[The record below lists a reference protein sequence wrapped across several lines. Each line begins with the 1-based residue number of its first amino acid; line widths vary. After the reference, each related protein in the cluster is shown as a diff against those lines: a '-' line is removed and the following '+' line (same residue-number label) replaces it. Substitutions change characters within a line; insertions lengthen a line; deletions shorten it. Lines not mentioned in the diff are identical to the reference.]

1 MKWTDILRG
10 LWILVRQALPNRG
23 SIAILVLFFV
33 LLFTG
38 LFGLESA
45 CYPWAH
51 SITFGRTL
59 TGTWVG
65 ELTPA
70 RRGTHILFLDLRD
83 AISDEGGPDLRGIAR
98 LCDTR
103 GEVHEFG
110 ITGSTR
116 NWRGTRFHVR
126 TYITERGDGDGVEL
140 GGFDGEWDRGDTLHA
155 QVKPELWRI
164 RGGGTIS
171 STDRPPDQIALEDTI
186 VPSTLRRA
194 GDQEFRNAC
203 DRLRPVGSRGAR

>member
-1 MKWTDILRG
+1 MTNILRG
-10 LWILVRQALPNRG
+10 LWILVRWALPSGR
-23 SIAILVLFFV
+23 SVAVLVLFFV

-38 LFGLESA
+38 IFGLESA

-59 TGTWVG
+59 VGTWVG

-83 AISDEGGPDLRGIAR
+83 AISDEGGPDLQGTAK

-103 GEVHEFG
+103 GETHAFG
-110 ITGSTR
+110 MTGRTQ
-116 NWRGTRFHVR
+116 NWRGTRFHLR
-126 TYITERGDGDGVEL
+126 TFITERRDGEGVEL
-140 GGFDGEWDRGDTLHA
+140 GGVDGEWDRGDTL
-155 QVKPELWRI
+155 QLSVKPELWRI

-186 VPSTLRRA
+186 VPSTLTRA
-194 GDQEFRNAC
+194 GEREFREAC
-203 DRLRPVGSRGAR
+203 DRLRRAGDRGR